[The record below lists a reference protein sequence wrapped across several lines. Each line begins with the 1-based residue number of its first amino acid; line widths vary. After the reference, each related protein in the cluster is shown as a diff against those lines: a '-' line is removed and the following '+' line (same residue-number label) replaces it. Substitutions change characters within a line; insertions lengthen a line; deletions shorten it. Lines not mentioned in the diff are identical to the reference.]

1 MNFTMHINVKIPTS
15 VGILTSISMINTS
28 SEVLK
33 ARKIGGLYYF
43 SVYDQLN
50 VHAQFS

>member
-1 MNFTMHINVKIPTS
+1 MNFIMLINFKIPTI
-15 VGILTSISMINTS
+15 VGIITFIGMINTS

-33 ARKIGGLYYF
+33 ARSWGLHYF